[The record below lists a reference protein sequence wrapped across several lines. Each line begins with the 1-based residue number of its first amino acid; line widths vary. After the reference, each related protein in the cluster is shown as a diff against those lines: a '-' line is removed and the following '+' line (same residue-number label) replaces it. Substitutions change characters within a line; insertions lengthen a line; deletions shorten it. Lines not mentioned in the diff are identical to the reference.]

1 MLAAVLNKLFKCRHP
16 RKTFPM
22 TPTRG
27 PARGTGTTRGVGAY
41 VVCLDCGQEFA
52 YNWGEMRVGHAI
64 SVSSVH
70 GSSPFSNPLV
80 AQEYS
85 KY

>member
-1 MLAAVLNKLFKCRHP
+1 MLAAVLNKLLKCRH
-16 RKTFPM
+16 RRRTFPM

-27 PARGTGTTRGVGAY
+27 PARGTGTTHGASAY

-52 YNWGEMRVGHAI
+52 YNWIEMRVGEAI
-64 SVSSVH
+64 SASSLH
-70 GSSPFSNPLV
+70 GPRPFSDSLV
-80 AQEYS
+80 TEECS